1 MLPSQKF
8 GGPIQC
14 IAQAHMCVCA
24 SSYAFA
30 YAAFGFKLLGNG
42 RARFI
47 AFLFV
52 LASQAHIRTQR
63 HSNIERNVNGKAS
76 RRCNHLQCLWLA
88 SACLCVCFS
97 HVVLGMYVNVV
108 IYEHPETHSGTCVQH
123 GPSSVP
129 TVRSRAQQQ
138 TTTAQTCTPR
148 ARFCVSTPPVCWAG
162 GPNV

>member
-1 MLPSQKF
+1 MLLSQKF

-42 RARFI
+42 RVRFI

-63 HSNIERNVNGKAS
+63 HSNIERNVNGKQVECVIT
-76 RRCNHLQCLWLA
+76 CNACGSHLR
-88 SACLCVCFS
+88 ACACAFLVSYSVCMS
-97 HVVLGMYVNVV
+97 K
-108 IYEHPETHSGTCVQH
+108 
-123 GPSSVP
+123 
-129 TVRSRAQQQ
+129 
-138 TTTAQTCTPR
+138 
-148 ARFCVSTPPVCWAG
+148 
-162 GPNV
+162 